1 MTKDDIIKLAREAG
15 VLVDRA
21 SWIHAGAVLVDG
33 RKSIDKQ
40 LKRFATLIAAHKAEV
55 ITAEAYRCGYEAGVV
70 AERERAEERVTDLFA
85 DMKTPYL
92 PDIIAAIT
100 RARGTT

>member
-1 MTKDDIIKLAREAG
+1 MTKDDITKWARESGGLPDPMVFYAG
-15 VLVDRA
+15 YE
-21 SWIHAGAVLVDG
+21 
-33 RKSIDKQ
+33 
-40 LKRFATLIAAHKAEV
+40 RFAALVAAHKAAV
-55 ITAEAYRCGYEAGVV
+55 ITAEAYRCGYEAGAV

-85 DMKTPYL
+85 DMETPYL